1 MHSGQ
6 KNLTKKERRNEPL
19 LLEIYG
25 KEECPLCDKAERAV
39 RAALRKLDGIPIRLV
54 KHDIEQ
60 DAALFERYRLLIPVV
75 HLNGKQATLYRVN
88 KRALTKRIRRA
99 WKAASAQNGG
109 TRNERKRNGSV

>member
-6 KNLTKKERRNEPL
+6 KNLTKKENRNEPL

-25 KEECPLCDKAERAV
+25 KKECPLCDKAERAV
-39 RAALRKLDGIPIRLV
+39 RAALRKLDDIPIRLA

-75 HLNGKQATLYRVN
+75 HLNGKQAALYRVN

-99 WKAASAQNGG
+99 WKASAQNGG
-109 TRNERKRNGSV
+109 TRNERKQNGSV